1 MDNDGYIFFFN
12 KCGRKLISTSAN
24 ISKCYKRLSLK
35 LEGHAMFLMLVPT
48 PVWDFWI
55 VNINGTN
62 YCKQTN
68 EH

>member
-48 PVWDFWI
+48 PVWDF
-55 VNINGTN
+55 
-62 YCKQTN
+62 
-68 EH
+68 